1 MRNNNPSP
9 LPHHPA
15 DTPEFNMQNDSHYT
29 CHGAWTLDTIASL
42 EKILS
47 HFSQHCPQENII
59 IDGSD
64 VIRLDSAGA
73 WLLHRTRM
81 DLEARGG
88 QVQWQGFNAPQH
100 TLLDNLKNY
109 DIAPV
114 IDPVSTGVC
123 TDVGY
128 HTVSLGREVVSFLA
142 FLGENT
148 IVALRVLTAPSRIRW
163 REVMSNVYHSGVTA
177 LPIVG
182 LMSFLIGVVIAYQ
195 GGVQLKLYGANIL
208 VADLV
213 GITLLRELAPL
224 LTAII
229 IAGRSGSAYTAQIG
243 TMVVTEEV
251 DALRTIGISPLELL
265 VFPKVI
271 ALMVM
276 LPLLTAYA
284 DVMGI
289 LGGMVIAFLTLD
301 VGFNEFLDRLQ
312 QTVTISTYLVGVG
325 KAPVFAVIIAL
336 VGCYHGFQA
345 SGSADSVGQ
354 KVTTSVVQAIFLV
367 IVSDAVF
374 AILFGWVGI

>member
-1 MRNNNPSP
+1 
-9 LPHHPA
+9 
-15 DTPEFNMQNDSHYT
+15 MQNDDQCT
-29 CHGAWTLDTIASL
+29 CQGVWTLDTIAPL
-42 EKILS
+42 EKILR
-47 HFSQHCPQENII
+47 HFSQHASQEKITV
-59 IDGSD
+59 DGSGI
-64 VIRLDSAGA
+64 IRLDSAGA

-81 DLEARGG
+81 DLEARGR
-88 QVQWQGFNAPQH
+88 QVQWQGFSAAQQ

-114 IDPVSTGVC
+114 VSSVSTGVC

-128 HTVSLGREVVSFLA
+128 HTVALGREVVSFLA

-148 IVALRVLTAPSRIRW
+148 AVALRILIQPSRIRW

-265 VFPKVI
+265 VFPKVM
-271 ALMVM
+271 ALVVM

-289 LGGMVIAFLTLD
+289 LGGMVIAFLTLE
-301 VGFNEFLDRLQ
+301 VGFAEFLDRLQ
-312 QTVTISTYLVGVG
+312 QTVTITTYLVGVG